1 MTSPLAAGLRA
12 HLAESDLARLGS
24 VRVGIAGAGGLGS
37 NVAALLVRSGVR
49 RLLIADGDTVEPSN
63 LNRQHYWP
71 EDLGRPKVLALRD
84 RLLGLEPALDLETR
98 QEWLTPASAP
108 DLFRHC
114 SIVVEALDGA
124 ALKADLCS
132 SLLSAGFYVIAA
144 SGLGGYGLPPMTVRR
159 LGENFVCVG
168 DFTTAADRSA
178 PPLAPRVAQA
188 AALQADAVLE
198 KILGK
203 GGPEAFF
210 QKNSSGDR
218 HVPSFS

>member
-1 MTSPLAAGLRA
+1 MSSPLAEGLRS
-12 HLAESDLARLGS
+12 HLSESDLARLGS
-24 VRVGIAGAGGLGS
+24 ARVGIAGAGGLGS

-49 RLLIADGDTVEPSN
+49 QLLIVDGDTVEPSN

-108 DLFRHC
+108 ALFQGC

-132 SLLSAGFYVIAA
+132 ALLGAGFYVIAA
-144 SGLGGYGLPPMTVRR
+144 SGLGGYGLPPLTVRR
-159 LGENFVCVG
+159 LGKNFVCVG
-168 DFTTAADRSA
+168 DFTTAADQTA

-198 KILGK
+198 KILGRAGE
-203 GGPEAFF
+203 GGANALP
-210 QKNSSGDR
+210 
-218 HVPSFS
+218 

>member
-1 MTSPLAAGLRA
+1 MTSPLADGLRSHFSEA
-12 HLAESDLARLGS
+12 DLARLAS
-24 VRVGIAGAGGLGS
+24 ARIGIAGAGGLGS

-49 RLLIADGDTVEPSN
+49 QLLVVDGDTVEPSN

-108 DLFRHC
+108 AFFQGC

-124 ALKADLCS
+124 ALKAELCS
-132 SLLSAGFYVIAA
+132 ALLGAGFYVIAA
-144 SGLGGYGLPPMTVRR
+144 SGLGGYGLPPMSVRR

-168 DFTTAADRSA
+168 DFTTAADQAA

-198 KILGK
+198 KVLGK
-203 GGPEAFF
+203 WGEGEKTF
-210 QKNSSGDR
+210 
-218 HVPSFS
+218 